1 MTRLLVWCVAM
12 LAAVAAAAVVRDDT
26 YQELDVHMKLNGAAL
41 QYIEGDL
48 RKRIAAAAPHNEV
61 NFTTTIPHITLYLTE
76 YVSVLLPDAIAVLDT
91 LVPRLAAQV
100 GVCNV
105 TLGRPVVSGQYFM
118 WNTEVPACL
127 QQISDTITLELARFR
142 NKNQDVPEWVYN
154 LPEPDR
160 SRRIS
165 LVRQYG
171 SPGVFQFFNP
181 QFVILLLTISTT
193 RSTCPSSP
201 FASFLNQQRDAR
213 VECNRRHEAAAG
225 PGVPDVLDPARADRL
240 WCHGR
245 PRHGAARQGH
255 CLVAVEVRALTP
267 F

>member
-1 MTRLLVWCVAM
+1 MLGAAMAAMT
-12 LAAVAAAAVVRDDT
+12 AAAAGVRDNT
-26 YQELDVHMKLNGAAL
+26 FQELDVHMKLNGAAL

-48 RKRIAAAAPHNEV
+48 RQRIAAAAPHNEV

-76 YVSVLLPDAIAVLDT
+76 YVGALLPDAVAVLDT

-100 GVCNV
+100 GACNV

-127 QQISDTITLELARFR
+127 QQVSDTIALELARFR
-142 NKNQDVPEWVYN
+142 NKDQDVPEWVYN

-160 SRRIS
+160 TRRIN

-181 QFVILLLTISTT
+181 QFVSPSQSLFLLFL
-193 RSTCPSSP
+193 SSRCC
-201 FASFLNQQRDAR
+201 QQCDTR
-213 VECNRRHEAAAG
+213 VECHRRHEAAAG
-225 PGVPDVLDPARADRL
+225 PGLPDVLDPPPADRL
-240 WCHGR
+240 WCHRR
-245 PRHGAARQGH
+245 PRHGAPRQGH
-255 CLVAVEVRALTP
+255 RLVEVEVMS

>member
-1 MTRLLVWCVAM
+1 MTRSLVWCVAV
-12 LAAVAAAAVVRDDT
+12 LGAVAAVAVAATATARDET

-48 RKRIAAAAPHNEV
+48 RQRIAAAAPHNEV

-76 YVSVLLPDAIAVLDT
+76 YVGALLPDAVAALNT

-100 GVCNV
+100 GACNV

-127 QQISDTITLELARFR
+127 QQISDTIALELARFR
-142 NKNQDVPEWVYN
+142 NKNQEVPEWVYN

-160 SRRIS
+160 TRRIN

-181 QFVILLLTISTT
+181 QFVLFLPLSTNSLSCPHVSPHTTHSVTLAWSATDDMKPLLDLEYPTYSIPLQHIGFGVTGDHGT
-193 RSTCPSSP
+193 VLRDKDI
-201 FASFLNQQRDAR
+201 AS
-213 VECNRRHEAAAG
+213 
-225 PGVPDVLDPARADRL
+225 
-240 WCHGR
+240 WKWK
-245 PRHGAARQGH
+245 
-255 CLVAVEVRALTP
+255 
-267 F
+267 